1 MARSK
6 QASPLVVFLVIGLFV
21 GAVAGYLTRPE
32 SAEIRLGPVNIEVT
46 GNKVAH
52 GGGPLTGSQM
62 RYIAMVTAIG
72 GVLGLALGYG
82 VKSGKFR
89 I

>member
-1 MARSK
+1 MARGK
-6 QASPLVVFLVIGLFV
+6 QASPLVVFLAIGLFV

-46 GNKVAH
+46 GNQVAR

-62 RYIAMVTAIG
+62 RYMAMVTAIG
-72 GVLGLALGYG
+72 GVFGLALGYG

-89 I
+89 A

>member
-1 MARSK
+1 MAARKK
-6 QASPLVVFLVIGLFV
+6 QANPMVVFLAIGIFV
-21 GAVAGYLTRPE
+21 GAIAGYLTRPE
-32 SAEIRLGPVNIEVT
+32 SAQIRLGPVNLEIT
-46 GNKVAH
+46 GNQVAH
-52 GGGPLTGSQM
+52 GGGLTGSQL

>member
-1 MARSK
+1 MARK
-6 QASPLVVFLVIGLFV
+6 QQANPLVVFAAIGLFV
-21 GAVAGYLTRPE
+21 GIAAGYLTRPE
-32 SAEIRLGPVNIEVT
+32 SAEIRIGPLNIEVT
-46 GNKVAH
+46 GNQVAR
-52 GGGPLTGSQM
+52 GSGPMTGSQM
-62 RYIAMVTAIG
+62 RYIAMVAAIG

>member
-6 QASPLVVFLVIGLFV
+6 QANPLIVFLAIGLFV

-46 GNKVAH
+46 GNQVAR

>member
-1 MARSK
+1 MAVRRETN
-6 QASPLVVFLVIGLFV
+6 PLIVFLVIGIFV
-21 GAVAGYLTRPE
+21 GAVAGYLTRPG
-32 SAEIRLGPVNIEVT
+32 SAEIRLGPLNVEIT
-46 GNKVAH
+46 GNQVAR
-52 GGGPLTGSQM
+52 GNGPLTGGQM

>member
-1 MARSK
+1 MARTK
-6 QASPLVVFLVIGLFV
+6 QANPLVVFTAIGLFV
-21 GAVAGYLTRPE
+21 GVVAGYLTRPE

-46 GNKVAH
+46 GNQVAR
-52 GGGPLTGSQM
+52 GGGPITGSQM
-62 RYIAMVTAIG
+62 RYIGMVTAIG

>member
-1 MARSK
+1 MARAK
-6 QASPLVVFLVIGLFV
+6 QANPLVVFAAIGLFV

-32 SAEIRLGPVNIEVT
+32 SAEIRLGPINIEVT
-46 GNKVAH
+46 GNQVARN
-52 GGGPLTGSQM
+52 GGPMTGSQM
-62 RYIAMVTAIG
+62 RYIAMVTVIG